1 MIKFTLR
8 DDDGQGTFDELGNVT
23 FDISKEYPTL
33 YSQPKPQTVTQTK
46 PVWYSA
52 KKGKKPKQQGT
63 LTFKITGEAQ
73 KCVFE
78 FESRFLKVFCVQTS
92 QTIG

>member
-1 MIKFTLR
+1 MVK
-8 DDDGQGTFDELGNVT
+8 ELSMNWAMLHLIFLKT
-23 FDISKEYPTL
+23 HN
-33 YSQPKPQTVTQTK
+33 QTK